1 MQLSTKFQVSL
12 DKILQ
17 KRLRK
22 KIKRKRKKEKKK
34 RKGKRRR
41 SSLFNNLKVT
51 LSDALYKVQDEVIST
66 FSIYFLVIVANP

>member
-22 KIKRKRKKEKKK
+22 KIKRKRKKK

-51 LSDALYKVQDEVIST
+51 LSDTLYKVQDEVIST

>member
-34 RKGKRRR
+34 RKGKKGKAHF
-41 SSLFNNLKVT
+41 LITLKLHCLMLCT
-51 LSDALYKVQDEVIST
+51 KCKMK
-66 FSIYFLVIVANP
+66 